1 MKGTAINMSNINKK
15 ELHDI
20 FQGIYNKNEEKF
32 NLFYEK
38 YNKLVYS
45 IAFSILKNKENSEDV
60 VQNVYTKIWNMDKNK
75 LPKECEA
82 SWIYSLTKNE
92 TLNYIR
98 SKKQEINI
106 EEIYYLSVEDDE
118 ISKIIEKDK
127 FNKIISKLNKQEQEI
142 VSLKILAQFTFKEI
156 SQMLDMPIATVQWK
170 YYKALHSLKLLLTNL
185 CVFIITIGIF
195 LTKNYK
201 NILHKYKG
209 EQNQATEMNNST
221 QEEIM
226 NKEEYDNI
234 AESNENSGSITDG
247 ILDSEVTEGIIEEEM
262 PYNLS
267 ANDYFILSLSGIFL
281 ILTIVF
287 LAIWFKNKRKKK

>member
-1 MKGTAINMSNINKK
+1 MSNINKK

-98 SKKQEINI
+98 SKKQEIDI
-106 EEIYYLSVEDDE
+106 EEIYYLSIEDDE

-185 CVFIITIGIF
+185 CIFVITIGIF
-195 LTKNYK
+195 LTENYK
-201 NILHKYKG
+201 NILYKFKG
-209 EQNQATEMNNST
+209 EQNQATELTNST
-221 QEEIM
+221 QEETIDK
-226 NKEEYDNI
+226 NEYDGITEN
-234 AESNENSGSITDG
+234 NENGSC
-247 ILDSEVTEGIIEEEM
+247 ILDSQITEGIIEEEET
-262 PYNLS
+262 YNLS
-267 ANDYFILSLSGIFL
+267 TNDYFLLSLSGIFL

-287 LAIWFKNKRKKK
+287 LVIWCKNKRKKK